1 MEFLRAVARFVI
13 CQIAILCFVIAA
25 PALML
30 VVPFV
35 LIAHGHGSDL
45 GMLAFFYMAAGPF
58 VSAVWTAFFMSLRRV
73 LRTTTFGNRTAYDS
87 FSFRTQ
93 AISCG
98 WMLYGFFGTLVAEVA
113 FVILFHGV
121 GRSPAVFF
129 AVAPFV
135 VFAPLLL
142 VWAGNRYAG
151 L

>member
-1 MEFLRAVARFVI
+1 MEALKAIGRFVLA
-13 CQIAILCFVIAA
+13 QVAILAFLAAA

-35 LIAHGHGSDL
+35 LIAHGDRNL
-45 GMLAFFYMAAGPF
+45 GGLAFLYMAAGPF

-73 LRTTTFGNRTAYDS
+73 LRMTTFGNRTAYDS

-98 WMLYGFFGTLVAEVA
+98 WALYGFLGTLVAEVA
-113 FVILFHGV
+113 FNLAFRAVSK
-121 GRSPAVFF
+121 SPAVYF
-129 AVAPFV
+129 AVAPFA
-135 VFAPLLL
+135 VFSPLLL
-142 VWAGNRYAG
+142 AWARNTHAG